1 MDFYPSWPNLPTLM
15 FARAREWGN
24 RPMLRHYEDGAWQA
38 TSWAQ
43 FARKA
48 ASLAR
53 GLRAAGISAGDRV
66 LLVSESRP
74 EVPIVE
80 TALMAIRAVPVLGY
94 TVNTEADHAHLLRD
108 SGARVA
114 IASSLALARKVS
126 AAGEQANGLDLLFC
140 MEPGPHP
147 LLGPLLDDPAPPDDI
162 AAEAEQI
169 DRGALACLIYTSG
182 TSGPPRGV
190 MLPHGAMLAN
200 CEGAFEL
207 VRPLKLKDEIYLS
220 FLPLSHS
227 FEHTV
232 GQFFLLSLGTEI
244 VYARGIEHLAADL
257 ATIQPT
263 ILALV
268 PRILDSIRTR
278 ILTALKRETPFK
290 QAVFA
295 RALNAGL
302 RRLDGNSTLLD
313 RLADPV
319 LDRLVRAKV
328 RQRLGGRFRVGISG
342 GARLDPEIG
351 RFFLAMGIMVIQGY
365 GQTEAGPVISA
376 NPPMRP
382 KIHTVGKPLQGVDL
396 KLAEDGEIMVR
407 GELVMDGYWGQP
419 AATDSVIVDG
429 WLHTGDIGSL
439 DPDGYLEITDR
450 KKDIIVLSGGEN
462 VSPARVESALMGE
475 PEIAQAVVY
484 GDGETGLSAFIVAAE
499 DATAEMVAQAVGRV
513 GARMTVT
520 ERVRRHRLVPAF
532 TVENGLLTASHKIKR
547 NLVVKTYLATGSVT
561 GQAA

>member
-1 MDFYPSWPNLPTLM
+1 MDVYPSWPNLPTMM
-15 FARAREWGN
+15 FACAREWAD
-24 RPMLRHYEDGAWQA
+24 RPMLRHFDRGAWQA
-38 TSWAQ
+38 TTWGQ
-43 FARKA
+43 FARKT

-114 IASSLALARKVS
+114 IASSLALARKLR

-147 LLGPLLDDPAPPDDI
+147 LLEPLLDDPAPPDDI
-162 AAEAEQI
+162 AVEAEQI

-190 MLPHGAMLAN
+190 MLPHRAVLAN

-207 VRPLKLKDEIYLS
+207 VRPLKLKNEIYLS

-295 RALNAGL
+295 RALDAGL
-302 RRLDGNSTLLD
+302 RRLDGKATLLD
-313 RLADPV
+313 RLVDPL
-319 LDRLVRAKV
+319 LDRLVRDKV
-328 RQRLGGRFRVGISG
+328 RQRLGGRFRIGISG
-342 GARLDPEIG
+342 GARLDPDIG

-376 NPPMRP
+376 NPPLLP
-382 KIHTVGKPLQGVDL
+382 KIHTVGKPLQGVEL
-396 KLAEDGEIMVR
+396 RLAEDGEIMVR

-419 AATDSVIVDG
+419 AATEAVIVDG

-439 DPDGYLEITDR
+439 DADGYLEITDR

-462 VSPARVESALMGE
+462 VSPARVESALTGE

-499 DATAEMVAQAVGRV
+499 DATAETVAQAVGRV
-513 GARMTVT
+513 GARLSVT
-520 ERVRRHRLVPAF
+520 ERVRRHRLVPPF
-532 TVENGLLTASHKIKR
+532 TVENGLLTASHKVKR
-547 NLVVKTYLATGSVT
+547 NLVVKTYRMPGSAT

>member
-1 MDFYPSWPNLPTLM
+1 
-15 FARAREWGN
+15 
-24 RPMLRHYEDGAWQA
+24 MLRHYEDGAWQA

-499 DATAEMVAQAVGRV
+499 DATPEMVAQAVGRV
-513 GARMTVT
+513 GAQMTVT

>member
-1 MDFYPSWPNLPTLM
+1 MDVYPAVFPSWPNLPTMM
-15 FARAREWGN
+15 FARAREWAA
-24 RPMLRHYEDGAWQA
+24 RPMLRHYEQGGWHA
-38 TSWAQ
+38 TSWAE

-53 GLRAAGISAGDRV
+53 GLRAAGVSPGDRV

-94 TVNTEADHAHLLRD
+94 VVNTEADHAHLLRD
-108 SGARVA
+108 SGARVG
-114 IASSLALARKVS
+114 IASTLALARKIV
-126 AAGEQANGLDLLFC
+126 AAGEMAAGLDLLFC
-140 MEPGPHP
+140 MEAGPHP
-147 LLGPLLDDPAPPDDI
+147 LLGPLLDDPASPDDI

-169 DRGALACLIYTSG
+169 GRGALACLIYTSG

-207 VRPLKLKDEIYLS
+207 VRPLKLDHEIYLS

-268 PRILDSIRTR
+268 PRILESIRTR

-290 QAVFA
+290 QAIFE
-295 RALNAGL
+295 RALAAGL
-302 RRLDGNSTLLD
+302 RRLDGRSTLID
-313 RLADPV
+313 RVANPV
-319 LDRLVRAKV
+319 FDRLVRRKI

-382 KIHTVGKPLQGVDL
+382 KIHTVGKPLVGVEL
-396 KLAEDGEIMVR
+396 RLAEDGEIMVR
-407 GELVMDGYWGQP
+407 GELVMDGYWGQS
-419 AATDSVIVDG
+419 AATEAAIVDG
-429 WLHTGDIGSL
+429 WLHTGDIGTL
-439 DPDGYLEITDR
+439 DEDGYLEIVDR

-462 VSPARVESALMGE
+462 VSPAQVEGALASE

-484 GDGETGLSAFIVAAE
+484 GDGESGLSALIVAAE
-499 DATAEMVAQAVGRV
+499 DASAEAVARAVGRV
-513 GARMTVT
+513 GARMTTT
-520 ERVRRHRLVPAF
+520 ERVRRHRIVPAF

-547 NLVVKTYLATGSVT
+547 SLVVKTYRVT
-561 GQAA
+561 APGA

>member
-1 MDFYPSWPNLPTLM
+1 MDVYPSWPNLPTLM
-15 FARAREWGN
+15 FARAREWAD
-24 RPMLRHYEDGAWQA
+24 RPMLRHHQQSTWHS
-38 TSWAQ
+38 TSWGQ
-43 FARKA
+43 FARQA

-53 GLRAAGISAGDRV
+53 GLRAAGIAAGDRV

-74 EVPIVE
+74 EVPIAE

-114 IASSLALARKVS
+114 IVSTLALARKVA
-126 AAGEQANGLDLLFC
+126 AAGEQVNGLDMLFC

-182 TSGPPRGV
+182 TAGTPRGV
-190 MLPHGAMLAN
+190 MLPHRAMLAN

-207 VRPLKLKDEIYLS
+207 VRPLRLRNETYLS

-268 PRILDSIRTR
+268 PRVLESIRAR
-278 ILTALKRETPFK
+278 IISALKRETPLK
-290 QAVFA
+290 QAIFA
-295 RALNAGL
+295 RALEVGL
-302 RRLDGNSTLLD
+302 RRLDGKSTILD
-313 RLADPV
+313 RLVDPV
-319 LDRLVRAKV
+319 LDRLVRRKI

-351 RFFLAMGIMVIQGY
+351 RFFLAMGVMVIQGY

-376 NPPMRP
+376 NPPMQP
-382 KIHTVGKPLQGVDL
+382 KIHTVGRPLVGVDL
-396 KLAEDGEIMVR
+396 RLAEDGEIMVR

-419 AATDSVIVDG
+419 AATAAVIVDG
-429 WLHTGDIGSL
+429 WLHTGDIGTL
-439 DPDGYLEITDR
+439 DTDGYLEITDR

-462 VSPARVESALMGE
+462 VSPARVEGALVSE

-484 GDGETGLSAFIVAAE
+484 GDGDAGLSAFIVAAE
-499 DATAEMVAQAVGRV
+499 DADAEAVARAIGRV
-513 GARMTVT
+513 TARLTVT

-532 TVENGLLTASHKIKR
+532 TVENGLLTASQKVKR
-547 NLVVKTYLATGSVT
+547 GLVVKTYLGTDPATE
-561 GQAA
+561 QAA

>member
-1 MDFYPSWPNLPTLM
+1 MTRMDVYPSWPNLPTMM
-15 FARAREWGN
+15 FARAREWPS
-24 RPMLRHYEDGAWQA
+24 RPMLRRFENGAWHS
-38 TSWAQ
+38 TSWSQ

-80 TALMAIRAVPVLGY
+80 TALMAIRAIPVLGY
-94 TVNTEADHAHLLRD
+94 TVNTEQDHAHLLRD
-108 SGARVA
+108 TGARTA
-114 IASSLALARKVS
+114 IVSSLLLARKVI
-126 AAGEQANGLDLLFC
+126 AAGELVDGLDLLLC
-140 MEPGPHP
+140 MEAGPHS

-190 MLPHGAMLAN
+190 MLPHRAMLAN

-244 VYARGIEHLAADL
+244 VYARRIEHLAADL

-268 PRILDSIRTR
+268 PRILESIRTR
-278 ILTALKRETPFK
+278 ILSAMKRETPLK
-290 QAVFA
+290 QAIFA
-295 RALNAGL
+295 RALEAGL
-302 RRLDGNSTLLD
+302 RRLDGSSTLLD
-313 RLADPV
+313 RLANPV
-319 LDRLVRAKV
+319 LDRLVRRKI
-328 RQRLGGRFRVGISG
+328 RERLGGRFRVGISG

-382 KIHTVGKPLQGVDL
+382 KIHTVGKPLEGVEL
-396 KLAEDGEIMVR
+396 RLAEDGEIMVR

-419 AATDSVIVDG
+419 AATDEVIVDG
-429 WLHTGDIGSL
+429 WLRTGDIGTL
-439 DPDGYLEITDR
+439 DVDGYLEITDR

-462 VSPARVESALMGE
+462 VSPAQVESALARA

-484 GDGETGLSAFIVAAE
+484 GDGESGLSAFIVAAE
-499 DATAEMVAQAVGRV
+499 DASPESVARAIGRV
-513 GARMTVT
+513 GERLSTP

-547 NLVVKTYLATGSVT
+547 SLVVKTYRTADPVKG
-561 GQAA
+561 